1 VRRPQGFEGP
11 PQPAHTER
19 PAGVRGSSER
29 ARREVEP
36 TTDPIP
42 VQPPRG
48 GGFSVRAR
56 AEASADQEL
65 TQPIEPPTGATRPEH
80 EHDSESRREAEPA
93 PAGEP
98 TRDHASR
105 TAPDAG
111 AAPRS
116 AAAEVRAARR
126 ALARARS
133 ARRKYER
140 QEVRRFTERS
150 RRRRRTW
157 LIAVGSVLVVCLG
170 LLGAAYS
177 PLMALREVRVEGAT
191 RIQPAQIQSALAPAL
206 GTPLPLITSAD
217 VRTALEGFPLIE
229 TYSIETLPPGTLIVR
244 IVERTPVGVV
254 ETPNGLELVDA
265 AGVVIDRPA
274 ERPQGEPLL
283 SAGPVTSE
291 GFRSAAAV
299 IRSLPAD
306 VRGQVVRATAE
317 TADDVRLELAG
328 GATVVWG
335 SSEESTTKATVL
347 ASLMRNAPADTVAQ
361 YDVSAPMSPVTS
373 G

>member
-1 VRRPQGFEGP
+1 MRRPQGFEGP
-11 PQPAHTER
+11 QRSPQAER
-19 PAGVRGSSER
+19 PAGVRER
-29 ARREVEP
+29 QGRTTREVET
-36 TTDPIP
+36 TTDPIS

-56 AEASADQEL
+56 AEASADQQL
-65 TQPIEPPTGATRPEH
+65 TQPIEPLGDAPQPEPQAGRAPADDPAGAT
-80 EHDSESRREAEPA
+80 EPDVA
-93 PAGEP
+93 PG
-98 TRDHASR
+98 R
-105 TAPDAG
+105 
-111 AAPRS
+111 RS

-177 PLMALREVRVEGAT
+177 PLMALREVRVEGTA
-191 RIQPAQIQSALAPAL
+191 RIQASEIQGALSPAL

-217 VRTALEGFPLIE
+217 VRSALEGFPLIE
-229 TYSIETLPPGTLIVR
+229 TYSIETLPPGTLILR

-254 ETPNGLELVDA
+254 ETPEGLELVDA

-274 ERPQGEPLL
+274 ERPEGEPLI

-328 GATVVWG
+328 GAVVVWG
-335 SSEESTTKATVL
+335 SSEESTAKATVL
-347 ASLMRNAPADTVAQ
+347 ASLMRSAPAGSVAQ

>member
-1 VRRPQGFEGP
+1 MRRPQGFEGP
-11 PQPAHTER
+11 PRSSHADR
-19 PAGVRGSSER
+19 PAGVRER
-29 ARREVEP
+29 RDRELREAEP
-36 TTDPIP
+36 TTDPIS

-56 AEASADQEL
+56 AEASADRQL
-65 TQPIEPPTGATRPEH
+65 TQPIEPLSGTQVPRPA
-80 EHDSESRREAEPA
+80 AERPPA
-93 PAGEP
+93 DAHQGEP
-98 TRDHASR
+98 GVGRAR
-105 TAPDAG
+105 
-111 AAPRS
+111 RS

-150 RRRRRTW
+150 RRRRRTS

-177 PLMALREVRVEGAT
+177 PLMALREVRVEGAA
-191 RIQPAQIQSALAPAL
+191 RIEASQIQGALAPAL

-229 TYSIETLPPGTLIVR
+229 TYSIETLPPGTLILR

-254 ETPNGLELVDA
+254 ETPGGLELVDA

-274 ERPQGEPLL
+274 ERPEGEPLL

-328 GATVVWG
+328 GAVVVWG
-335 SSEESTTKATVL
+335 SPEESTTKATVL